1 MDLAST
7 ETTSAPVTTSAPAR
21 APPLRRL
28 FIGRAGHGVAAAARE
43 GRRPKEEGGE
53 RRAGVPRP
61 GRGGGLTLE
70 RRGGGRGGD
79 GYGGG
84 ERKKEVGG
92 VQAGLRGL

>member
-1 MDLAST
+1 M
-7 ETTSAPVTTSAPAR
+7 
-21 APPLRRL
+21 
-28 FIGRAGHGVAAAARE
+28 
-43 GRRPKEEGGE
+43 
-53 RRAGVPRP
+53 PRP